1 MCRLSKSHGG
11 PSVES
16 NYLEV
21 IRTWWPIAA
30 TILNL
35 VFLLVGFVMTK
46 TFASKTELAEQKQA
60 NQELQN
66 KFSLLKNQVEGLPTA
81 KEVAELT
88 VSMEKLHGD
97 IKEIRPQL
105 KSLQRMS
112 NLLLEN
118 ELKES
123 S

>member
-1 MCRLSKSHGG
+1 M
-11 PSVES
+11 ES